1 MDIHP
6 AIAFGSVIIFANLF
20 GAIGAIVSIP
30 LAAALVSIFNTY
42 GMRYELIPELRELET
57 HGGKPSKTS

>member
-20 GAIGAIVSIP
+20 GAVGAIVSVPI
-30 LAAALVSIFNTY
+30 AAALVALLDTY
-42 GMRYELIPELRELET
+42 SKRYELIPELVET
-57 HGGKPSKTS
+57 DINRGSK